1 MAKHAINEEH
11 NKYYKTL
18 EAIRRSGI
26 CNMWGASGPLQKMHP
41 ELSHTEA
48 TDILLE
54 WIENYNELNKKFGW
68 Q

>member
-11 NKYYKTL
+11 NEYYKTL

-26 CNMWGASGPLQKMHP
+26 CNMWAASEPLHKMHP
-41 ELSHTEA
+41 ELSPTEVLG
-48 TDILLE
+48 ILLE
-54 WIENYNELNKKFGW
+54 WIENYDELNNKFGW